1 MLHIVFGTDIM
12 CFLYFAEIARSFA
25 KGVHFNTFGG
35 NPLCCAVASS
45 VLDVSADHFTFQSC
59 TGISWYQRIAKIN
72 NKYLKMNAVCCSQT
86 IKEDK
91 MQENSADV
99 GTYLL
104 TELAKLRDKYEII
117 GDVRGKGLQIG
128 VEMVKDKVND

>member
-1 MLHIVFGTDIM
+1 
-12 CFLYFAEIARSFA
+12 
-25 KGVHFNTFGG
+25 
-35 NPLCCAVASS
+35 
-45 VLDVSADHFTFQSC
+45 
-59 TGISWYQRIAKIN
+59 
-72 NKYLKMNAVCCSQT
+72 LKLKVVCWFQT

-104 TELAKLRDKYEII
+104 TELAKLRDKYNII

-128 VEMVKDKVND
+128 VEMVKDKVNE

>member
-1 MLHIVFGTDIM
+1 M
-12 CFLYFAEIARSFA
+12 
-25 KGVHFNTFGG
+25 KG
-35 NPLCCAVASS
+35 
-45 VLDVSADHFTFQSC
+45 
-59 TGISWYQRIAKIN
+59 
-72 NKYLKMNAVCCSQT
+72 NAVYCSQT

-91 MQENSADV
+91 MQENSAEV

-128 VEMVKDKVND
+128 VEMVKDKVKAANMQIH

>member
-1 MLHIVFGTDIM
+1 
-12 CFLYFAEIARSFA
+12 
-25 KGVHFNTFGG
+25 
-35 NPLCCAVASS
+35 
-45 VLDVSADHFTFQSC
+45 
-59 TGISWYQRIAKIN
+59 
-72 NKYLKMNAVCCSQT
+72 
-86 IKEDK
+86 

-128 VEMVKDKVND
+128 VEMVKDKVNEWKLHAFNLSVSHTSNKSLSTINMRTYDLLYMIGINNL